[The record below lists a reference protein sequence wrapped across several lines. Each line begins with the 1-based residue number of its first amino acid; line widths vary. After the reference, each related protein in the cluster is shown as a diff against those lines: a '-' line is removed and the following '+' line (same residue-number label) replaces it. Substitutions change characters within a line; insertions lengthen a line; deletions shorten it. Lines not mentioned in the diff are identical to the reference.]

1 MSGLGGKKILMK
13 AAGIKKEP
21 ETGIGAKALLKK
33 AAGIDKN
40 KKSKAT
46 VAASDAE
53 KKRKQRVL
61 LASSAQ
67 KTSLEKPKV
76 NLGV

>member
-13 AAGIKKEP
+13 AVGIKKEP
-21 ETGIGAKALLKK
+21 ETGVGAKALLKK
-33 AAGIDKN
+33 AAGIDKD

-46 VAASDAE
+46 VTTSDAE

-61 LASSAQ
+61 LASNAQ

-76 NLGV
+76 SLGV